1 MQQPQKNDPNS
12 MKHGK
17 FKKTVMGLGC
27 ALAAS
32 GSLSAASFVLPGTQ
46 MTVGVDDSGGLI
58 DAAFT
63 AGIIPAWRPAVD
75 YLRPGRPFQF
85 YSIGASG
92 QWLDAGYDPDN
103 NFGASTANTS
113 AGSILS
119 ATTTGTF
126 GDLSFTQ
133 LLWFGVSDTTIR
145 YKIIFENT
153 GPNILTDVVYAVGL
167 DPDQEYDLLGVF
179 ETFNTIPNAD
189 TVLATGTTFGDWIQ
203 ISSYD
208 PLSHVPS
215 VSFNWD
221 TDPYLLFNTPPND
234 VGYND
239 SAINMAFWIGDMA
252 PGQVVTFGYDI
263 SIGTVIPEPRDYAI
277 LSGLGLLGLAAYR
290 RFRK

>member
-1 MQQPQKNDPNS
+1 

-17 FKKTVMGLGC
+17 FTKTVVGLGC

-32 GSLSAASFVLPGTQ
+32 GSLSAASFVLTGTQ
-46 MTVGVDDSGGLI
+46 MTVGVDESGGLI

-75 YLRPGRPFQF
+75 YLRPGAPFQF
-85 YSIGASG
+85 YSIGVFN
-92 QWLDAGYDPDN
+92 QWLDAGFDLGN
-103 NFGASTANTS
+103 NFNASTADTS
-113 AGSILS
+113 AGGILS

-145 YKIIFENT
+145 YEITFENT
-153 GPNILTDVVYAVGL
+153 GPNTLTDVVYAVGL
-167 DPDQEYDLLGVF
+167 DPDQEADLLGVF
-179 ETFNTIPNAD
+179 ETSNTILNSD
-189 TVLATGTTFGDWIQ
+189 TVRATGANWGDWIQ
-203 ISSYD
+203 IFSND

-215 VSFNWD
+215 VSLGWD
-221 TDPYLLFNTPPND
+221 TDPYLLYNTPPND
-234 VGYND
+234 VGFEDNT
-239 SAINMAFWIGDMA
+239 INMAFLIGAMD
-252 PGQVVTFGYDI
+252 PGQSVTFGYEI